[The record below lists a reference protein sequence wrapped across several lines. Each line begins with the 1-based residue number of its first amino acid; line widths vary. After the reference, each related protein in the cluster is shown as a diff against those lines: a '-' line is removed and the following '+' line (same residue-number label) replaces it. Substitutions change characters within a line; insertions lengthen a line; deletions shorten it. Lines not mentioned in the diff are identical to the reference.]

1 MKLKL
6 KQSVSTTN
14 NSIKSK
20 GKTMAIKSNLI
31 KTSNPH
37 IKTAKLKIE
46 NAIQTASRRGI
57 DPKLIFVRLI
67 VTATLNKQ
75 ESDENRYSHLP
86 QLLDVINERFYLD
99 EEHDI
104 SPNAEPQIKLSRDHV
119 DYQAYEALL
128 QLHESILNGTISFL
142 KDLDLTEDQIFELLI
157 QAAIEYGYTIT
168 HNSNHLTAMLLESI
182 SQVFA
187 IAGECL
193 FEWEPVE
200 A

>member
-1 MKLKL
+1 MKNTL
-6 KQSVSTTN
+6 V
-14 NSIKSK
+14 
-20 GKTMAIKSNLI
+20 

-46 NAIQTASRRGI
+46 NAIQTASRCGI

-86 QLLDVINERFYLD
+86 QLLDVISERFYLD
-99 EEHDI
+99 EEHDF

-182 SQVFA
+182 SQVFD
-187 IAGECL
+187 IAGSCL